1 MGLCINEPTVYDPE
15 YPFDI
20 EESTETLQYST
31 LAILIALISSIT
43 VALSPLML
51 AFIRL
56 PGKLTIGASNSVVI
70 SAACHC
76 VPQPP
81 VSAAPH
87 KIGVSVQVVEHPE
100 ANLEALTWQPLKWG
114 DISTGSESESGI
126 GHLAFGTKDQCIE
139 EPVEGN
145 LYS

>member
-1 MGLCINEPTVYDPE
+1 MSPIMNPTVYNPE
-15 YPFDI
+15 HPFDI
-20 EESTETLQYST
+20 EDSTETLQYST
-31 LAILIALISSIT
+31 LAILIALISSIA
-43 VALSPLML
+43 VALSPLLL

-56 PGKLTIGASNSVVI
+56 PGKLTIGASNSAVI

-81 VSAAPH
+81 VSAAPN
-87 KIGVSVQVVEHPE
+87 KIGVSIQAMEDE
-100 ANLEALTWQPLKWG
+100 DTNLQALASQPLKWG
-114 DISTGSESESGI
+114 DISTVFEGESGI

-139 EPVEGN
+139 EPVEGR